1 MPIDEKEIEEKV
13 RRIIA
18 EKYGLDPSELRPE
31 MRFIEDLGADSLS
44 TIELIAE
51 LEEAFDIEIPD
62 EDAEKNQTVGEAIEY
77 MIKRLKEKK
86 AGG

>member
-77 MIKRLKEKK
+77 MIRRLKEKE